1 MGNYFRKCLLK
12 MFFCSSIILMS
23 ICYEKCKK
31 CKKELTELGVGEDED
46 VFKKLYKKR
55 NDT

>member
-1 MGNYFRKCLLK
+1 